1 MELMTLP
8 ALAPLSVSRLRLGW
22 YDVGRSVLSEQSMVV
37 EVMDMEKVCK
47 VSDVLKASMK
57 GFTVKG
63 RQILVANVD
72 GSFYAVDAI
81 CPHMN
86 GYLPSGKL
94 EKNEVVCPVHRARY
108 DVVTGKLM
116 KNVPAIMRVATG
128 GGSTDVQTFKVKVE
142 ADDVLIDI

>member
-1 MELMTLP
+1 LK
-8 ALAPLSVSRLRLGW
+8 
-22 YDVGRSVLSEQSMVV
+22 VL
-37 EVMDMEKVCK
+37 EVMVMEQVCK
-47 VSDVLKASMK
+47 ASDVPKAAMK

-72 GSFYAVDAI
+72 GNFYAVDAI

-108 DVVTGKLM
+108 DVMTGKLM
-116 KNVPAIMRVATG
+116 NNVSVIMRVATG
-128 GGSTDVQTFKVKVE
+128 GGARDLQTFKVKVE
-142 ADDVLIDI
+142 ADDILVDI